1 MNKKRLIALALAFVM
16 LFALAACGQSGS
28 AAEETLKE
36 GVEAAVEPA
45 AEPAVEPA
53 AEPTLVG
60 KWECEKDI
68 RELLIA
74 EMGDTDQESLDAL
87 SSYENPILLAME
99 LEFREDG
106 TCTLTPDMSKTME
119 SLREFIRLYFV
130 KSFESSGLTMDDD
143 FIDGLIDASMEQMGE
158 EFSPIDG
165 TYEKDGNTLR
175 LGGSDP
181 VPYALDGDTLSI
193 SVEGFGDLQFV
204 RLG

>member
-1 MNKKRLIALALAFVM
+1 
-16 LFALAACGQSGS
+16 
-28 AAEETLKE
+28 
-36 GVEAAVEPA
+36 
-45 AEPAVEPA
+45 
-53 AEPTLVG
+53 
-60 KWECEKDI
+60 
-68 RELLIA
+68 
-74 EMGDTDQESLDAL
+74 
-87 SSYENPILLAME
+87 
-99 LEFREDG
+99 
-106 TCTLTPDMSKTME
+106 ME

-130 KSFESSGLTMDDD
+130 KSFESSGLTMGDD

-193 SVEGFGDLQFV
+193 SVEGFGNLQFV